1 MRTREIEKAALRLS
15 AKERAA
21 LSYKLIESID
31 SETIKDS
38 DELWQKEVEARYQQI
53 TSGSAK
59 LKNAELVIRE
69 AKSKY
74 K

>member
-1 MRTREIEKAALRLS
+1 MKTNQLEKEALRLS
-15 AKERAA
+15 PKEKAV
-21 LSYKLIESID
+21 LSYKLLESID
-31 SETIKDS
+31 SENFEDIDK
-38 DELWQKEVEARYQQI
+38 LWQKEVEERYKQI

-59 LKNAELVIRE
+59 LKNAELVIHE

>member
-1 MRTREIEKAALRLS
+1 MRTREIEKEALRLS

-21 LSYKLIESID
+21 LSYKLLESID
-31 SETIKDS
+31 SETVRDL
-38 DELWQKEVEARYQQI
+38 DELWQKEVEERYKQI
-53 TSGSAK
+53 TSGSTK
-59 LKNAELVIRE
+59 LKNAELVIHE